1 MSQNILQQLKETLDA
16 CGLKVTHQ
24 RLVILEAVIK
34 SNDHPTA
41 EQVFEYIS
49 KKNPSISLGT
59 IYKTLEIFVTK
70 GLITKVNT
78 PDGIMRYDGI
88 VEVHNHLF
96 CENTKEI
103 VDFKDDDL
111 LNMITSYLEQKQIEN
126 FDIKNIRLHITGD
139 KINPNQEITFE

>member
-1 MSQNILQQLKETLDA
+1 MGQSMLQQLKETLDA
-16 CGLKVTHQ
+16 CGVKVTHQ

-34 SNDHPTA
+34 STNHPTA

-59 IYKTLEIFVTK
+59 VYKTLEIFVAK
-70 GLITKVNT
+70 GLIGKVNT

-103 VDFKDDDL
+103 VDFKDEDL
-111 LNMITSYLEQKQIEN
+111 LNMISSYLEKKRIEN
-126 FDIKNIRLHITGD
+126 FDIKNIRLHITGE
-139 KINPNQEITFE
+139 KINTNQEITFQ